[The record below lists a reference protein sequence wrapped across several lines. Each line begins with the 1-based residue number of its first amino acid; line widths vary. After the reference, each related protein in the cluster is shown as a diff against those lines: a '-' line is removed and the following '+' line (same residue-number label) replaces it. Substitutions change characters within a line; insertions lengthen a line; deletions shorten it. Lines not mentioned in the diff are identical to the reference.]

1 MPAEAED
8 LSKLQGTG
16 TSFSPLALLLPLEPP
31 DEPAEPDVDELEPV
45 LSELPEL
52 PEVPELPNEW
62 ELPELP
68 PEEVNDRTAKSILP
82 ELGLMTTSLIVPNCS
97 PEEDLTSEPVNL
109 LARISCW
116 PMRPVAL

>member
-31 DEPAEPDVDELEPV
+31 DELAEPDVEEPEPV
-45 LSELPEL
+45 VSELPEL
-52 PEVPELPNEW
+52 PEVPDEW

-68 PEEVNDRTAKSILP
+68 PDEVNDRTAKSILP

-109 LARISCW
+109 LARISC
-116 PMRPVAL
+116 